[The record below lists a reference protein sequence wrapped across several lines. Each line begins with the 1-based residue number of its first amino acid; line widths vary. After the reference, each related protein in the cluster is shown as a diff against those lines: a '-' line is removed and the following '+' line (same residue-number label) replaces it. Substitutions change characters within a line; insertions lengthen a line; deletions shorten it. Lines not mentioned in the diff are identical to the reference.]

1 MDRLELYKE
10 LYFKE
15 LERKEQISSRL
26 QWTISFWVLVVGGI
40 LYSLNNVHKIH
51 DELRVYFY
59 IILVISL
66 LLMIRATF
74 HITRCLWGRKIK
86 YIPDPRE
93 LDFRY
98 RNLVSYYADYKGYE
112 DEAELQFDREM
123 EQIFKDTVTSNTRI
137 NDVTVTQL
145 VKSMQSMS
153 IAAVFLLISF
163 FFILPDFIKGKEPVN
178 KIEIINGTELNKT
191 EFIIIDREE
200 GK

>member
-1 MDRLELYKE
+1 MNRLELYKE

-26 QWTISFWVLVVGGI
+26 QWTISFWVLVVGGM
-40 LYSLNNVHKIH
+40 LYSLNNVHKVIN
-51 DELRVYFY
+51 EIRIFSFITL
-59 IILVISL
+59 IITLI
-66 LLMIRATF
+66 LMLRATF

-98 RNLVSYYADYKGYE
+98 RSLESYYIDYPG
-112 DEAELQFDREM
+112 EAEKQFNREI
-123 EQIFKDTVTSNTRI
+123 EQTFNETVTSNTRI

-145 VKSMQSMS
+145 VKAMQSMS
-153 IAAVFLLISF
+153 IAAVFVLISF
-163 FFILPDFIKGKEPVN
+163 FFIIPDFIKGEEPIN
-178 KIEIINGTELNKT
+178 KIEIINGTELNKP

>member
-26 QWTISFWVLVVGGI
+26 QWTISFWVLVVGGM
-40 LYSLNNVHKIH
+40 LYSLNNLHKVY
-51 DELRVYFY
+51 DELKVFFY
-59 IILVISL
+59 VTLIISL

-98 RNLVSYYADYKGYE
+98 RSLESHYIDYPG
-112 DEAELQFDREM
+112 EAESQFNREM
-123 EQIFKDTVTSNTRI
+123 EEVFKNTVTSNTRI
-137 NDVTVTQL
+137 NDVVVTQL

-153 IAAVFLLISF
+153 IAAVFLLLSF
-163 FFILPDFIKGKEPVN
+163 LFILPDFIKGEEPVN

-191 EFIIIDREE
+191 KFIIIDEEE